1 MNKRLNKKNS
11 GKRRKSASG
20 SRRARRIVN
29 DQRNKQEEETVDMK
43 HLAPVSI
50 VDMRNTWPRAIR
62 SRVVHTVKNEGFRGP
77 REARVRNPFD
87 DYYKTNQSGHFV
99 WTDQNVVRYGT
110 AVDRNVYEDDVY
122 EANVE
127 GIKQDEKLDKVRE
140 PSKRFDLK
148 KVQGLGLGLFAKLK
162 LEKR

>member
-1 MNKRLNKKNS
+1 MNKRLNRKNN

-29 DQRNKQEEETVDMK
+29 DQRNKQEEDNIVDMK

-77 REARVRNPFD
+77 RVRNQFD
-87 DYYKTNQSGHFV
+87 DYYKTNQRGHFV
-99 WTDQNVVRYGT
+99 WTNQNVVRHGT

-127 GIKQDEKLDKVRE
+127 GIKQDDKSDNVRE
-140 PSKRFDLK
+140 PSKRFNLK